1 MKVSVFL
8 LLFSLI
14 NAPVF
19 SSTDLTS
26 YLCEIIYSGTKDSMG
41 RSIDFE
47 LYKKVASS
55 IGEIKDYSEDFLDP
69 EFQELIRDVD
79 YTILQKIFGK
89 NVDTLLQIVKFKT
102 FMLKFNQDIYEGLDI
117 LEVHNFID
125 LDGLYRF
132 YLSRDFYFSN
142 GILIKKV
149 DFRETNN

>member
-1 MKVSVFL
+1 
-8 LLFSLI
+8 
-14 NAPVF
+14 
-19 SSTDLTS
+19 
-26 YLCEIIYSGTKDSMG
+26 MG

-102 FMLKFNQDIYEGLDI
+102 FMLKFNQDIYEAPR
-117 LEVHNFID
+117 
-125 LDGLYRF
+125 Y
-132 YLSRDFYFSN
+132 S
-142 GILIKKV
+142 
-149 DFRETNN
+149 